1 VDAGGSGASART
13 SKATG
18 QPFETLSVDAG
29 KLTVTYGTGELEKVQ
44 NCTLVV
50 SGTFSSVDSAS
61 GYGYQ
66 YDALYCYA

>member
-1 VDAGGSGASART
+1 M
-13 SKATG
+13 
-18 QPFETLSVDAG
+18 DAG